1 LIELR
6 CFFSQIRWVKFCAT
20 LADILLYRFKL
31 EDGFSETSGKKG
43 RTFKMQQ
50 QAVPFHQVLQA
61 LSFFQGPEM
70 TFFVASEYPL
80 YLKK

>member
-1 LIELR
+1 
-6 CFFSQIRWVKFCAT
+6 
-20 LADILLYRFKL
+20 
-31 EDGFSETSGKKG
+31 
-43 RTFKMQQ
+43 MQQ

-80 YLKK
+80 YLKKWSWHDADAESLHK